1 MSLICSLN
9 CHEWYEHSGEIKT
22 LFMPNDT
29 VLFAVVVISDEFELE
44 ELWRRAAG
52 EGVCAASWLC
62 TNHSWLKVQ
71 KDICSLTAHRS
82 LDRDS
87 ILRQTI
93 LPNGQMGENVWESMY
108 GVFENN
114 IFYCVVWNK
123 IISLFIQ
130 SYNLFM

>member
-1 MSLICSLN
+1 MNLGLRSC
-9 CHEWYEHSGEIKT
+9 E
-22 LFMPNDT
+22 
-29 VLFAVVVISDEFELE
+29 E
-44 ELWRRAAG
+44 ELLVKESVLPAG
-52 EGVCAASWLC
+52 R
-62 TNHSWLKVQ
+62 VQ
-71 KDICSLTAHRS
+71 ITRDSKYKKTFICPLTAHRS